1 MDNACTTIRIPER
14 LFAPAEMERFEGTWD
29 FPVLKA
35 GPDLYSFAEPL
46 RWAVDVTNTGD
57 AFLVSGTVEGTATT
71 ACARCLG
78 DARFDLLGEVE
89 GYFVVGEGESPEDME
104 DDEFDVLPADHTI
117 DLAPLMQA
125 ALLLELPRVPL
136 CQDDC
141 KGICVTCGQNL
152 NEGPC
157 DCAAPDDEP
166 PAADNPFAKLADL
179 KLD

>member
-1 MDNACTTIRIPER
+1 MDNANTTIRIPER
-14 LFAPAEMERFEGTWD
+14 LFAPAEMEHFEGEWD
-29 FPVLKA
+29 FPVLKT

-57 AFLVSGTVEGTATT
+57 AFLVSGTVEGMATT
-71 ACARCLG
+71 ACARCLS
-78 DARFDLLGEVE
+78 DAQFDLLGEVE
-89 GYFVVGEGESPEDME
+89 GYFVVGEDESPEDLE
-104 DDEFDVLPADHTI
+104 DDEFDVLSADHTI
-117 DLAPLMQA
+117 DLVPLMQA

-136 CQDDC
+136 CRDDC

-152 NEGPC
+152 NEGSC
-157 DCAAPDDEP
+157 DCAQPDGDV